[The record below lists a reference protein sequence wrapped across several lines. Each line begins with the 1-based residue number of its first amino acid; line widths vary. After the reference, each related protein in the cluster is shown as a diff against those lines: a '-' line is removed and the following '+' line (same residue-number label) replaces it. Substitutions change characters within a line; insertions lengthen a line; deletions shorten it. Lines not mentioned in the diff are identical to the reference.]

1 MPRFFL
7 SASPNDG
14 FFEITGDDARHISFS
29 LRMRCGEHLVVCDGA
44 GTDYE
49 CVIQTIDGQT
59 VKAEVLEKRPTVTES
74 PVKIRL
80 YQSVPKGDKFDYIV
94 QTPVELGVSEIVPVY
109 SSRCIVKPD
118 AKSEEKRLARLS
130 KIAEEAAKQCGRGI
144 IPKVLPHM
152 RYADAVRAAYGST
165 FLCYEDEKSYSLKE
179 YLHDFAEKGEKTL
192 GFFVGPEG
200 GYAKEEVLLA
210 SERGIP
216 SAKLG
221 NRILRSETAS
231 GFVLSCMAYALEL

>member
-1 MPRFFL
+1 
-7 SASPNDG
+7 
-14 FFEITGDDARHISFS
+14 
-29 LRMRCGEHLVVCDGA
+29 
-44 GTDYE
+44 
-49 CVIQTIDGQT
+49 
-59 VKAEVLEKRPTVTES
+59 
-74 PVKIRL
+74 
-80 YQSVPKGDKFDYIV
+80 
-94 QTPVELGVSEIVPVY
+94 
-109 SSRCIVKPD
+109 
-118 AKSEEKRLARLS
+118 
-130 KIAEEAAKQCGRGI
+130 
-144 IPKVLPHM
+144 M

-231 GFVLSCMAYALEL
+231 GFVLSCIAYALEL